1 MNGVNKD
8 YKYNMEKELW
18 ERFFA
23 SLEDASGQKGLRRL
37 VNNANML
44 ASGFEAN
51 GILNEAT
58 YTLKNLKQ
66 KNKKINLSTH
76 DRNID
81 NILVFVFLKSIT
93 TIPSKTKAYRLG
105 LIDKN
110 GVLIKQPETKE
121 EHDCISNLD
130 LLMFKIREWLRPK
143 MVYLSNINWVRGVY
157 NNQRIQNQL
166 ANTSM
171 LAKQFVVRQLNSQLD
186 DILRKH

>member
-1 MNGVNKD
+1 
-8 YKYNMEKELW
+8 MEKELW

-23 SLEDASGQKGLRRL
+23 SLEDPSGQKGLRRL

-51 GILNEAT
+51 GILSEAT
-58 YTLKNLKQ
+58 LSLRTLKN
-66 KNKKINLSTH
+66 KNKKINLSVH

-110 GVLIKQPETKE
+110 GVLLKQPITKE

-166 ANTSM
+166 ANTNM

>member
-1 MNGVNKD
+1 
-8 YKYNMEKELW
+8 MEKELW

-23 SLEDASGQKGLRRL
+23 SLEDQNGQKGLRRL
-37 VNNANML
+37 VNNANIL

-51 GILNEAT
+51 GILTEASFT
-58 YTLKNLKQ
+58 LRDLKN
-66 KNKKINLSTH
+66 KNKKINLSVH

-110 GVLIKQPETKE
+110 GILIKQPVTKE

-130 LLMFKIREWLRPK
+130 LLMYKIREWLRPK
-143 MVYLSNINWVRGVY
+143 MVYLSSINWVRGIY

-171 LAKQFVVRQLNSQLD
+171 LAKQYVIRQLNSQLD

>member
-1 MNGVNKD
+1 MVWVG

-23 SLEDASGQKGLRRL
+23 SLEDESGQKGLRRL
-37 VNNANML
+37 VNNANAL
-44 ASGFEAN
+44 ASGFEAH
-51 GILNEAT
+51 GILTEASMT
-58 YTLKNLKQ
+58 LRALKNKR
-66 KNKKINLSTH
+66 KKINLSVH
-76 DRNID
+76 DRDID

-110 GVLIKQPETKE
+110 GVLIKQPVTKE

-143 MVYLSNINWVRGVY
+143 MVYLSNINWVRGIY